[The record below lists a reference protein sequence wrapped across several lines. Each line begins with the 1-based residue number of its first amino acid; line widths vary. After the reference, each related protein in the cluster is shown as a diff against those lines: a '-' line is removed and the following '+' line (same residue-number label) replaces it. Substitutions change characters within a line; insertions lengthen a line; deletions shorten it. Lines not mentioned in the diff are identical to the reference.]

1 MTWQTGDELKLRC
14 KCQYVITVEKVLQVG
29 EKVQEEKMPKVNIIH
44 FHLKPVLHDKKK
56 RGQNDITK
64 TDLAPLTRTIYSRMG
79 TTEGF
84 SNTGC
89 GWSSPDLGTSTD
101 AGVVKWLAQPP
112 TGVPFVGAPTLIPPD
127 WDSRGPWGS
136 TPGNL

>member
-1 MTWQTGDELKLRC
+1 M
-14 KCQYVITVEKVLQVG
+14 
-29 EKVQEEKMPKVNIIH
+29 IIH

-56 RGQNDITK
+56 EDRMTSPR
-64 TDLAPLTRTIYSRMG
+64 LFVFPLTRTIYSRMG

-101 AGVVKWLAQPP
+101 AGVVKWLAHPQL
-112 TGVPFVGAPTLIPPD
+112 GVPFVGAPTLIPPD
-127 WDSRGPWGS
+127 WDSQGS
-136 TPGNL
+136 VGLNSWEFGREKEGKGFSLRPYFPSVISWDRASHLCFSSFI